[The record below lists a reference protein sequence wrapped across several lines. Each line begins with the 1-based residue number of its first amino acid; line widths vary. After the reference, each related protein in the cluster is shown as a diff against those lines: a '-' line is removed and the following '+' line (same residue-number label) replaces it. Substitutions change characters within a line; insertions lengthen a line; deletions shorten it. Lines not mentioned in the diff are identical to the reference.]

1 MTRSQSVSSM
11 RATLVMSLPPSSV
24 PASPV
29 AAEDSPQAIPSAK
42 DDSRGPVP
50 LSAGG
55 ETAPEAPA
63 RTGEAS
69 QATKKVTDST
79 RPSTPPH
86 EAGSS
91 AEKDNENEAALFR
104 GMFESDD
111 EDEDPTHWTH
121 ASSLSAVHKSLGAT
135 YSFHLSSDEDSLSS
149 DEGSHDY
156 SLVKRPSLPSSPPS
170 TPMGVDDDGGR
181 SREDVGG
188 VSREDESSFDF
199 PSGDTGTMKLFLSQ
213 PRVQAQLVMLESYPH
228 PHALVFLVAK
238 VLQPIPAIKV
248 TMKER

>member
-1 MTRSQSVSSM
+1 M

-79 RPSTPPH
+79 RPSTRPH

-91 AEKDNENEAALFR
+91 AEKDNKNEAALFR